1 MERLLLTPRI
11 ADPEAWDGGVGAGI
25 GVGAGGRFVYR
36 HVCNMRNHVVGFPPV
51 PIKVLV
57 GSDWLLLGPL
67 G

>member
-1 MERLLLTPRI
+1 VERLLLTPRI
-11 ADPEAWDGGVGAGI
+11 ADSEAWDS

-36 HVCNMRNHVVGFPPV
+36 HVCNMRNHIVGFPPV

-57 GSDWLLLGPL
+57 GSDWLLLVPL